1 MNPQHH
7 ATEEMVGLAEVA
19 VPLGIHQTFTYR
31 VPKELQEDCHPGCR
45 VLVPFGRSHLI
56 GVVVETSFGDDD
68 SGLKALSKVLESS
81 PVLNEKL
88 VRLGTWLSWYYLAP
102 IGEVFRVMLPPGLL
116 AKKASPNGSG
126 AAFWPV
132 KTRMAV
138 VSTSPDS
145 KADLT
150 PRQSEVIEFIQQRQ
164 LPLLISDLTRLT
176 GASSSVWKSL
186 EKKGLIAVEKID
198 VNRSPWTYSDTSEP
212 EKHSLSMEQS
222 QTLKVLLERLERN
235 RFDSLLI
242 HGVTA
247 SGKTE
252 IYLNAI
258 EEAIKQGKTALVLV
272 PEIGLTPQISRRFRN
287 WFGDEVAILH
297 SGLSEGERFDQW
309 NLIRRGKAKVVV
321 GTRSGVF
328 APLTNLGLIVVDE
341 EHDSSYKQ
349 SDQPRYNGR
358 DIAIKRG
365 QLERA
370 LVVLGSATPQLET
383 YHNAVAKG
391 APEYLLLGS
400 RILDRPLPTVHIVD
414 MRTEFEKRGKATSF
428 SELLEEAVQSRLD
441 RGEQTLI
448 LLNRRGYAS
457 SVLCRSCGHTETCK
471 NCSISLTYHQY
482 FNRLS
487 CHYCGYSRS
496 VPVECG
502 ECGKQYVHFVGEG
515 TEKVQEMLRE
525 LFPVASI
532 DRLDRDCVQRRGGY
546 ERILGAVAR
555 GETDILV
562 GTQMIAKGHDFPGV
576 TLVGVLGAD
585 QGLRLADFRSAER
598 TFQLLTQ
605 VAGRAGRGER
615 PGEVVIQTY
624 YPNHY
629 SLRYACGQDYKSF
642 AEQELSFRRKF
653 RYPPFT
659 ALANILIQRKELEKA
674 WSIAETVFSQ
684 LAVCRK
690 ELSDSSRMRVL
701 GPAPA
706 AIEKLKNDFRVQILL
721 KTTDRKE
728 LHDVLQRTFST
739 LRAEKVDLRRV
750 SIDIDPVDLM

>member
-1 MNPQHH
+1 
-7 ATEEMVGLAEVA
+7 MVGLAEVA
-19 VPLGIHQTFTYR
+19 VPLGIHHTFTYR

-45 VLVPFGRSHLI
+45 VLVPFGRRHLI
-56 GVVVETSFGDDD
+56 GVVVETRFGDDD
-68 SGLKALSKVLESS
+68 SGLKELSRVLESS
-81 PVLNEKL
+81 PVLSERL

-102 IGEVFRVMLPPGLL
+102 LGEVFRVMLPPGLL

-126 AAFWPV
+126 GAFWPA
-132 KTRMAV
+132 KTRLAV
-138 VSTSPDS
+138 VSTALDNET
-145 KADLT
+145 DLT
-150 PRQSEVIEFIQQRQ
+150 PRQSEVIEFIQ
-164 LPLLISDLTRLT
+164 
-176 GASSSVWKSL
+176 L

-212 EKHSLSMEQS
+212 EKHSLSAEQS
-222 QTLKVLLERLERN
+222 QTLKVLLDRLERD

-258 EEAIKQGKTALVLV
+258 AEAIKQGKTALVLV

-309 NLIRRGKAKVVV
+309 NLIRQGKARVVV
-321 GTRSGVF
+321 GTRSAVF

-365 QLERA
+365 QLEDA

-391 APEYLLLGS
+391 VPEYLHLGS

-414 MRTEFEKRGKATSF
+414 MRTEFEKRGKATSV
-428 SELLEEAVQSRLD
+428 SELLEESVRNRLD
-441 RGEQTLI
+441 RKEQTLI

-457 SVLCRSCGHTETCK
+457 SVLCLSCGHTETCN
-471 NCSISLTYHQY
+471 NCSISMTYHQY
-482 FNRLS
+482 SDRLS
-487 CHYCGYSRS
+487 CHYCGYSRT
-496 VPVECG
+496 VPVECS

-515 TEKVQEMLRE
+515 TEKVQEILRE
-525 LFPVASI
+525 LFPAANI

-546 ERILGAVAR
+546 ERILGGVAR

-629 SLRYACGQDYKSF
+629 SLRYACGQDFKNF

-659 ALANILIQRKELEKA
+659 ALANIVVQRRELEKA
-674 WSIAETVFSQ
+674 WSIAEAVSSQ
-684 LAVCRK
+684 LTACRR

-706 AIEKLKNDFRVQILL
+706 AIEKLKSDFRVQILL

-728 LHDVLQRTFST
+728 LHEVLQRTFST

>member
-1 MNPQHH
+1 MNPRHH

-19 VPLGIHQTFTYR
+19 VPLGIHHTFTYR

-45 VLVPFGRSHLI
+45 VLVPFGRRHLI
-56 GVVVETSFGDDD
+56 GVVVETRFGDDD
-68 SGLKALSKVLESS
+68 SGLKELSRVLESS
-81 PVLNEKL
+81 PVLSERL

-102 IGEVFRVMLPPGLL
+102 LGEVFRVMLPPGLL

-126 AAFWPV
+126 GAFWPA
-132 KTRMAV
+132 KTRLAV
-138 VSTSPDS
+138 VSTALDNETEV
-145 KADLT
+145 T

-176 GASSSVWKSL
+176 GTSSSVWKSL

-212 EKHSLSMEQS
+212 EKHSLSAEQS
-222 QTLKVLLERLERN
+222 QTLKVLLDRLERD

-258 EEAIKQGKTALVLV
+258 AEAIKQGKTALVLV

-309 NLIRRGKAKVVV
+309 NLIRQGKARVVV
-321 GTRSGVF
+321 GTRSAVF

-365 QLERA
+365 QLEDA

-391 APEYLLLGS
+391 VPEYLHLGS

-414 MRTEFEKRGKATSF
+414 MRTEFEKRGKATSV
-428 SELLEEAVQSRLD
+428 SELLEESVRNRLD
-441 RGEQTLI
+441 RKEQTLI

-457 SVLCRSCGHTETCK
+457 SVLCRSCGHTETCN
-471 NCSISLTYHQY
+471 NCSISMTYHQY
-482 FNRLS
+482 SDRLS
-487 CHYCGYSRS
+487 CHYCGYSRT
-496 VPVECG
+496 VPVECS

-515 TEKVQEMLRE
+515 TEKVQEILRE
-525 LFPVASI
+525 LFPAANI

-546 ERILGAVAR
+546 ERILGGVAR

-629 SLRYACGQDYKSF
+629 SLRYACGQDFKNF

-659 ALANILIQRKELEKA
+659 ALANIVVQRRELEKA
-674 WSIAETVFSQ
+674 WSIAEAVSSQ
-684 LAVCRK
+684 LTACRR

-706 AIEKLKNDFRVQILL
+706 AIEKLKSDFRVQILL

-728 LHDVLQRTFST
+728 LHEVLQRTFST